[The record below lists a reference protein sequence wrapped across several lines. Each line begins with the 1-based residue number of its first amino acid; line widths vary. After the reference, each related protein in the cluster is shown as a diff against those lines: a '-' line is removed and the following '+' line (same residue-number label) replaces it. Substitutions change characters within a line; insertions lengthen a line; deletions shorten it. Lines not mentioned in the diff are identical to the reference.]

1 MHPDLKAFA
10 ASYRHR
16 FPDLTITTMSDG
28 LIFEWQEAPKS
39 PCYTVEVYANS
50 EGVTVFESSVGFID
64 ADPADFLDAVVT
76 AMRRERE
83 VSDRREA
90 ILAAPGSFAALVLMH
105 ATLRGLPVPPPAR
118 PMSPDRLN

>member
-1 MHPDLKAFA
+1 MHPDLQAFA
-10 ASYRHR
+10 DRYRHR

-28 LIFEWQEAPKS
+28 LILEWQEAPES
-39 PCYTVEVYANS
+39 PCYTVEVYANG

-64 ADPADFLDAVVT
+64 ADPADLLNAVTT

-83 VSDRREA
+83 MSAQREA
-90 ILAAPGSFAALVLMH
+90 ILAAPGSFAALVLERH
-105 ATLRGLPVPPPAR
+105 LLRLSAR